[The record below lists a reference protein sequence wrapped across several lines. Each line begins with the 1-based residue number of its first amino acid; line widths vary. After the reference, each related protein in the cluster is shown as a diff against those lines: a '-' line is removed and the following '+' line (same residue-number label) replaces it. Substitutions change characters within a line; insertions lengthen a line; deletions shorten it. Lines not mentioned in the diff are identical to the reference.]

1 MLLILLAFAG
11 GMLTIVSP
19 CILPVVPLVFAR
31 VDQSFVR
38 HGLPL
43 LAGMALTFAAVASLA
58 LAGGAWV
65 AHVNEYGRWIAL
77 VFFALF
83 GAALLFPS
91 IAERLTHPLVSAGNR
106 LDDAV
111 RRDGGEPSVLSSVG
125 LGVATGLLWAPCAGP
140 ILGLVMTGVILHRP
154 GGASVLPL
162 LAFAAGAAVSLA
174 IVLAIG
180 GRLVAVLRRSYG
192 VSERVRQVVG
202 AAVVLSAGAIALG
215 LDTRALALL
224 PSVNTTG
231 IEDKLVQR
239 WSPRGAAQRGEPA
252 GEKSERTDS
261 LRADAP
267 RAALRPTDLKPT
279 ELRTT
284 DSRTTD
290 FEPADLKPTDLKPT
304 DLKPTDLKPADWQP
318 ADLPPSQSRAA
329 YATALLRVSTNADS
343 AALARPI
350 PLAAPLSLPAE
361 GALPSLSGAVDWLNS
376 PPLKSSDLRGKVV
389 IVNFWTY
396 SCINCLRTLP
406 YLKAWSNRYRDQGLV
421 VIGVHSPEFAFE
433 HNIANVKRAAA
444 DLHIDYPVAIDN
456 NLAVWQ
462 AFGNQYWPAF
472 YIVDARGQI
481 RYHHFGEGGYEKS
494 EEVIRQLLADA
505 GHPALPAP
513 AGTAKAAGIE
523 AAADPRD
530 LRSGETYVGYRQAEG
545 FASPETLAPD
555 VLRAYSSPAR
565 LATGSWSL
573 EGEWDVMGERAQ
585 SGRSGAKIAYRFHAR
600 DLHLVLGPMADG
612 KPVRFKVT
620 IDGKAPGASHGADT
634 DANGV
639 GVIDKERLYQLVRQ
653 SGPVEDRTFEIQFLD
668 AGVSAYAFTFG

>member
-11 GMLTIVSP
+11 GMLTILSP

-58 LAGGAWV
+58 VAGGTWV

-77 VFFALF
+77 AFFGVF

-91 IAERLTHPLVSAGNR
+91 LAERLTHPLVSAGNR
-106 LDDAV
+106 LDGV
-111 RRDGGEPSVLSSVG
+111 LRRDGGEPRVVSSVL

-162 LAFAAGAAVSLA
+162 LAFAAGAATSLA

-180 GRLVAVLRRSYG
+180 GRLLATLKRSYG
-192 VSERVRQVVG
+192 VSERVRQVLGV
-202 AAVVLSAGAIALG
+202 AVLVSAGAIALG
-215 LDTRALALL
+215 VDTRALTYL
-224 PSVNTTG
+224 PSLNTTG
-231 IEDKLVQR
+231 IEGKLVQR
-239 WSPRGAAQRGEPA
+239 WSPRANAQRPDPGGLLKVSASAE
-252 GEKSERTDS
+252 GSEVS
-261 LRADAP
+261 NPMRA
-267 RAALRPTDLKPT
+267 
-279 ELRTT
+279 
-284 DSRTTD
+284 
-290 FEPADLKPTDLKPT
+290 
-304 DLKPTDLKPADWQP
+304 
-318 ADLPPSQSRAA
+318 
-329 YATALLRVSTNADS
+329 
-343 AALARPI
+343 
-350 PLAAPLSLPAE
+350 AAPLSLPVE
-361 GALPSLSGAVDWLNS
+361 GAMPSLSGAVGWLNS
-376 PPLKSSDLRGKVV
+376 PPLKTADLRGKVV

-406 YLKAWSNRYRDQGLV
+406 YLKTWSSRYRDQGLV
-421 VIGVHSPEFAFE
+421 VIGVHAPEFAFE

-444 DLHIDYPVAIDN
+444 DLGVDYPIAIDN
-456 NLAVWQ
+456 KLAVWQ
-462 AFGNQYWPAF
+462 AFDNQYWPAF
-472 YIVDARGQI
+472 YIVDAHGDI
-481 RYHHFGEGGYEKS
+481 RYHHFGEGGYEQS

-505 GHPALPAP
+505 GHTKLPAP
-513 AGTAKAAGIE
+513 AGAAKATGIE

-555 VLRAYSSPAR
+555 VLRTYTSPAR
-565 LATGSWSL
+565 LPSGSWSL
-573 EGEWDVMGERAQ
+573 DGEWNVGGERAQ
-585 SGRSGAKIAYRFHAR
+585 LAKSGGKIAYRFHAR

-620 IDGKAPGASHGADT
+620 IDGKPPGASHGADT

-639 GVIDKERLYQLVRQ
+639 GVVDEERLYQLVRQ
-653 SGPVEDRTFEIQFLD
+653 SGPVQDRTFEIQFLD
-668 AGVSAYAFTFG
+668 SGVSAYAFTFG

>member
-11 GMLTIVSP
+11 GMLTILSP

-58 LAGGAWV
+58 VAGGAWV

-77 VFFALF
+77 VFFGLF

-106 LDDAV
+106 LDGAV
-111 RRDGGEPSVLSSVG
+111 RRDGGEPRVLSSVG

-154 GGASVLPL
+154 GGASILPL

-215 LDTRALALL
+215 VDTRALALL
-224 PSVNTTG
+224 PSLNTSG
-231 IEDKLVQR
+231 IENKLVQR
-239 WSPRGAAQRGEPA
+239 WSPHGAAQRAESQRADPERA
-252 GEKSERTDS
+252 DSQRADLQRANSQRTDS
-261 LRADAP
+261 QRVDPQRIEPRPRTANPLLKVSARAEHPGVA
-267 RAALRPTDLKPT
+267 K
-279 ELRTT
+279 
-284 DSRTTD
+284 
-290 FEPADLKPTDLKPT
+290 
-304 DLKPTDLKPADWQP
+304 
-318 ADLPPSQSRAA
+318 
-329 YATALLRVSTNADS
+329 
-343 AALARPI
+343 PI
-350 PLAAPLSLPAE
+350 PIAAPLSLPVE

-376 PPLKSSDLRGKVV
+376 PPLKTSDLRGKVV

-406 YLKAWSNRYRDQGLV
+406 YLKAWSSRYRDQGLV
-421 VIGVHSPEFAFE
+421 VIGVHAPEFAFE

-444 DLHIDYPVAIDN
+444 DLHIDYPVAVDN
-456 NLAVWQ
+456 NLAVWR
-462 AFGNQYWPAF
+462 AFDNQYWPAF
-472 YIVDARGQI
+472 YIVDAHGDI
-481 RYHHFGEGGYEKS
+481 RYHHFGEGGYDKS

-505 GHPALPAP
+505 GHSTLPAT
-513 AGTAKAAGIE
+513 AGAAKASGIE

-545 FASPETLAPD
+545 FASPQTLAPD

-565 LATGSWSL
+565 LRTGSWSL
-573 EGEWDVMGERAQ
+573 DGEWNVAGERAQ
-585 SGRSGAKIAYRFHAR
+585 SGHNGAKIAYRFHAR
-600 DLHLVLGPMADG
+600 DLHLVLGPMTDG
-612 KPVRFKVT
+612 KPVRFRVT

-639 GVIDKERLYQLVRQ
+639 GVVDKERLYQLVRQ
-653 SGPVEDRTFEIQFLD
+653 SGAVEDRTFEIQFLD